1 MKKTL
6 SNILMTVIL
15 MWGMTA
21 CTNLDETLYS
31 EIPESIYPENEQQA
45 SLILLPAYDK
55 LQGWTDWAG
64 WWFAQEVTSDEVVC
78 PTRHTDWDDGG
89 KWRELH
95 LHTWNNETEALKQM
109 WPNYF
114 EAITACNKIA
124 DMFDPASDNPTV
136 QLTIAKLKIIR
147 AYYYYCAIDNYGD
160 VPYLTSFADAPQ
172 QPYKT
177 RRATVFNNIVQEIE
191 ASIPYLPSGQ
201 GSKNAVN
208 RGMAF
213 SLLAKL
219 YLNAAVYTG
228 TPQWAK
234 AEAAC
239 DSVIALNYSLE
250 GDVISP
256 FKTTNESSPE
266 NIFTI
271 AYDENLKKDFNLH
284 MRTLHYN
291 HNEKYNMTVSPW
303 NGFAVIGEHYDRYD
317 EADRRKA
324 GYFLAGPQ
332 TKADGTPLIDGETG
346 QVVNLTK
353 EIPALYM
360 NSVNQTLQQIRCSGI
375 RACKFEVKVGAGQ
388 DLSNDFPIFRYADIL
403 LMKAEAMVRQSKN
416 GDSYIN
422 EVRGRAGI
430 TPLTNVTLE
439 QILDERAREMFWE
452 GHRRQDLIRFGKFA
466 GVNNNRWS
474 DQGSVVP
481 AANELIFTIPREQT
495 DKNPNLLLDPID

>member
-1 MKKTL
+1 MKRITSIILIAGTL
-6 SNILMTVIL
+6 MSGVL
-15 MWGMTA
+15 A
-21 CTNLDETLYS
+21 CTNLEETLYS
-31 EIPESIYPENEQQA
+31 EIPDSIYPENEQQA
-45 SLILLPAYDK
+45 SLILLPAYDR

-64 WWFAQEVTSDEVVC
+64 WWFAQEITADLVVC

-95 LHTWNNETEALKQM
+95 LHTWNHDTEALVQM

-114 EAITACNKIA
+114 EGIMACNKIA
-124 DMFDPASDNPTV
+124 DMLDPNSENPAVKATF
-136 QLTIAKLKIIR
+136 AKLKIIR

-160 VPYLTSFADAPQ
+160 VPYLTSFNDAPQ
-172 QPYKT
+172 QPQKT
-177 RRATVFNNIVQEIE
+177 RRASIFTHLVREIE
-191 ASIPYLPSGQ
+191 ESIPYLPSGQ

-228 TPQWAK
+228 TAQWAK

-250 GDVISP
+250 SDVLAP
-256 FKTTNESSPE
+256 FKTANKTSPE

-271 AYDENLKKDFNLH
+271 GYDENLKKGFNLH

-291 HNEKYNMTVSPW
+291 HNQKYDMSVSPW

-317 EADRRKA
+317 DADKRKA
-324 GYFLAGPQ
+324 GYFLTGPQ
-332 TKADGTPLIDGETG
+332 TKSDGTPLIDGESG

-353 EIPALYM
+353 EIPALIM
-360 NSVNQTLQQIRCSGI
+360 TPANQTPQQIRCSGF
-375 RACKFEVKVGAGQ
+375 RASKFEVRVGAGQ

-403 LMKAEAMVRQSKN
+403 LMKAETMVRQGKN
-416 GDSYIN
+416 GDSYLN
-422 EVRGRAGI
+422 QVRQRAGVL
-430 TPLTNVTLE
+430 PYTNVTLD
-439 QILDERAREMFWE
+439 QILDERARELFWE
-452 GHRRQDLIRFGKFA
+452 GHRRQDLIRFGKFI
-466 GVNNNRWS
+466 GVNNNRWR
-474 DQGSVVP
+474 DQMNVVP
-481 AANELIFTIPREQT
+481 VANELLFMIPREQT
-495 DKNPNLLLDPID
+495 DKNPNLLLEPIN